1 MNEIVIGLQ
10 VWSDKNLNVDCFNN
24 GDKIPEAKTPE
35 EWKSFGENQQAA
47 WCYYEF
53 NEENGKLYNA
63 YAINDERGLAPK
75 GWRIPTVSNFEEL
88 LNTIDNNLY
97 AIMTNSEDY
106 WDFGYD
112 HSEQD
117 YWGWNYDDINL
128 KVREIHQF
136 NETGF
141 NAIPTG
147 YINNEG
153 VFYSKL
159 FDIENTNVRNRYV
172 TDDKSDAFLFCF
184 SNEGYAYKFCVYSD
198 YIFPKSYINNIE
210 NNYGYSI
217 RCISTNTDLTFE
229 KIKSQIK
236 YQPSYYLE
244 VFEQYI
250 DNEELLLYA
259 IKYDAQ
265 YFKKA
270 SQDQQ
275 QNLNFITKALKNNGK
290 VMQFLQADIKS
301 NKEFAIIAVQN
312 NAEAHQFIDESLNND
327 LEIAKVAVT
336 NNQYALN
343 YLPKHLQTNHEIALI
358 ALNTNRD
365 NWFKLDNNLINDPT
379 FLVDAVKIYGA
390 FLQFVEIDF
399 LKHHNIIFN
408 AIKQLSEV
416 YLVSKLYFFLKCK
429 CPSIYEDKSF
439 ILNVLNIEK
448 NYDSNEIF
456 DYIPEYLLND
466 REFVF
471 KAISKNG
478 GDLEF
483 ASVELKN
490 DREIVLKAVKQN
502 GEAIKFASVEL
513 KNDRE
518 IILEAV
524 TKHSYALQF
533 ASDELRNDYGYIF
546 EAIKKNGMVLE
557 YISNELRNDREIVLE
572 AVKQNGEALEFASDE
587 FKNDREIVC
596 EAVKFN
602 GWALKY
608 ASNQLKNDPIIV
620 LKAIEN
626 DYDDDNAGEVF
637 KFASEELKNNR
648 DFVYKAVICK
658 GWALKY
664 ASDELKNDREIVLKA
679 IENDFD
685 NLGEVFKF
693 ASDELK
699 NNREFVL
706 EIVKE
711 GYFVGIEFASDD
723 LKNDREIVLE
733 AVKKY
738 GMSLQFA
745 SDELKNDLTIALE
758 AVKES
763 ERSILFVGENILEE
777 VEEIIN
783 GNVNDDEWLFDEEE

>member
-24 GDKIPEAKTPE
+24 GDKIPEAKTPD

-159 FDIENTNVRNRYV
+159 FDVENTNVRNRYV
-172 TDDKSDAFLFCF
+172 IDDKSDAFLFCF
-184 SNEGYAYKFCVYSD
+184 SNEGEAYKFCVYSD
-198 YIFPKSYINNIE
+198 YIFAKSYINNIE

-217 RCISTNTDLTFE
+217 RCISTNTDLTLE

-290 VMQFLQADIKS
+290 VMQFLQADIKR

-312 NAEAHQFIDESLNND
+312 NAEAHQFIDESLKND

-336 NNQYALN
+336 NNQDAFN

-365 NWFKLDNNLINDPT
+365 NWFELDNNLINDPT

-490 DREIVLKAVKQN
+490 DREIV
-502 GEAIKFASVEL
+502 
-513 KNDRE
+513 
-518 IILEAV
+518 
-524 TKHSYALQF
+524 
-533 ASDELRNDYGYIF
+533 
-546 EAIKKNGMVLE
+546 
-557 YISNELRNDREIVLE
+557 
-572 AVKQNGEALEFASDE
+572 
-587 FKNDREIVC
+587 C

-637 KFASEELKNNR
+637 KFASDELKNNR

-711 GYFVGIEFASDD
+711 GYFVGIQFASDE

-738 GMSLQFA
+738 GMALQFA